1 MPQKHRRNYGNNRN
15 RYNEN
20 ESIFEPQ
27 PSSYWAEKIKGFL
40 VKPFELFNMMADM
53 SSPSMVTTTG
63 EKIPVVP
70 DTTTAPTQQPE
81 QYERPEVIILE
92 EEAGEKSDAAD
103 LDKKPEPWLASFG
116 SEEDASFWRACFVA
130 LLRSRDSGQF
140 AHKTYIDTT
149 VDLADHALKAY
160 KARCGAINSEKKG

>member
-1 MPQKHRRNYGNNRN
+1 MPKHRRNYGNNRN

-53 SSPSMVTTTG
+53 SAPSMVTTTG
-63 EKIPVVP
+63 EKIPTPP
-70 DTTTAPTQQPE
+70 DTTTAPPQSQE
-81 QYERPEVIILE
+81 QHERPEVIILE
-92 EEAGEKSDAAD
+92 EEAEEESETAC
-103 LDKKPEPWLASFG
+103 LDKKTEPWLASFG
-116 SEEDASFWRACFVA
+116 SEEDASFWRVCFVA
-130 LLRSRDSGQF
+130 LVQSRDSSQF

-160 KARCGAINSEKKG
+160 KARCGAINVEKKG